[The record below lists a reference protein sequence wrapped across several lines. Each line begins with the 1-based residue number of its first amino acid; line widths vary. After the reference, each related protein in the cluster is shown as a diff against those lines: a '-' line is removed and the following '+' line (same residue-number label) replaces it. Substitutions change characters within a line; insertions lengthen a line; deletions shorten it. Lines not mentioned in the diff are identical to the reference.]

1 MSLLIGQHIKEVLG
15 ADPVVRAKLK
25 DRVYPVA
32 VTESTPAYPLLV
44 YSNTGT
50 RPDETKDGN
59 SNDTVTVVLIL
70 LSEKYKEGIMLMN
83 HIRYLFEGKAAKYE
97 MFEVLDC
104 SLIGSSEDYDDG
116 LAKYVFTIS
125 LTFNTIDE

>member
-32 VTESTPAYPLLV
+32 VPESTPAYPLLV
-44 YSNTGT
+44 YTNTGT

-70 LSEKYKEGIMLMN
+70 LSEKYKEGILLIN
-83 HIRYLFEGKAAKYE
+83 HIRYLFEGHKAQYAQ
-97 MFEVLDC
+97 FEVTDC
-104 SLIGSSEDYDDG
+104 SLAGSSEDYDDS